1 LHSEDRYPL
10 LKSYIDGK
18 EETDGLKSFILYAVL
33 FTLLCTVSNAFAE
46 TAPKYK
52 RSIENYTVP
61 DVVLVNQKGE
71 KIKLKSYLTSDK
83 PVVVDFIYG
92 TCTTIC
98 PVLSAGFT
106 NLQNKLGQ
114 DAAKVQLISVTIDP
128 EYDTPAVMKDYLKR
142 FRAKPGWDFLT
153 GSRENIDRVMRAFNA
168 YVPNKMAHYPLTLL
182 KAPNSDQWVRIYGM
196 VGMSVLMTEYKELG
210 GK

>member
-1 LHSEDRYPL
+1 MTKAPFAL
-10 LKSYIDGK
+10 LV
-18 EETDGLKSFILYAVL
+18 VL
-33 FTLLCTVSNAFAE
+33 LLAGAFSLPPAFA
-46 TAPKYK
+46 APKQSYRRTVEK
-52 RSIENYTVP
+52 YTVP
-61 DVVLVNQKGE
+61 DVTLVNQDGRKVRLVSLINSG
-71 KIKLKSYLTSDK
+71 K
-83 PVVVDFIYG
+83 PVMLDFIYG

-106 NLQNKLGQ
+106 NLQNRLGQ
-114 DAAKVQLISVTIDP
+114 DSAKVQLISITIDP

-153 GSRENIDRVMRAFNA
+153 GSREDIDRVMRAFDA

-182 KAPNSDQWVRIYGM
+182 RAPKGEQWVRIYGM
-196 VGMSVLMTEYKELG
+196 VGMSVLMEEYRQLG

>member
-1 LHSEDRYPL
+1 
-10 LKSYIDGK
+10 
-18 EETDGLKSFILYAVL
+18 
-33 FTLLCTVSNAFAE
+33 
-46 TAPKYK
+46 
-52 RSIENYTVP
+52 
-61 DVVLVNQKGE
+61 
-71 KIKLKSYLTSDK
+71 
-83 PVVVDFIYG
+83 
-92 TCTTIC
+92 
-98 PVLSAGFT
+98 
-106 NLQNKLGQ
+106 
-114 DAAKVQLISVTIDP
+114 VTIQP

>member
-1 LHSEDRYPL
+1 MRKRMFTLCS
-10 LKSYIDGK
+10 
-18 EETDGLKSFILYAVL
+18 VL
-33 FTLLCTVSNAFAE
+33 FVFLFFSQLSFGE
-46 TAPKYK
+46 SIPKYK
-52 RSIENYTVP
+52 RTVEKYSTP
-61 DVVLVNQKGE
+61 DVVLVNQDGK
-71 KIKLKSYLTSDK
+71 KVKLSSLINSGK
-83 PVVVDFIYG
+83 PVMLDFIYG

-114 DAAKVQLISVTIDP
+114 DAASVQLISITIDP

-153 GSRENIDRVMRAFNA
+153 GSRENIDRVMRAFDA

-196 VGMSVLMTEYKELG
+196 VGMSVLLEEYRKLG

>member
-1 LHSEDRYPL
+1 MTGRQH
-10 LKSYIDGK
+10 
-18 EETDGLKSFILYAVL
+18 FIFIVCIALILIFA
-33 FTLLCTVSNAFAE
+33 TEPAFCE
-46 TAPKYK
+46 SKPKYK
-52 RSIENYTVP
+52 RSIEKYAVP
-61 DVVLVNQKGE
+61 DVTLVNQDGK
-71 KIKLKSYLTSDK
+71 KVKLVSLINSGK
-83 PVVVDFIYG
+83 PVMLDFIYG

-106 NLQNKLGQ
+106 HLQNKLGQ

>member
-1 LHSEDRYPL
+1 MAR
-10 LKSYIDGK
+10 KQNVF
-18 EETDGLKSFILYAVL
+18 FIMGIILIFVF
-33 FTLLCTVSNAFAE
+33 FTGQALGESK
-46 TAPKYK
+46 PKYK
-52 RSIENYTVP
+52 RSVEKYTVP
-61 DVVLVNQKGE
+61 DVTLVNQDGK
-71 KIKLKSYLTSDK
+71 KVKLHTLINSGK
-83 PVVVDFIYG
+83 PVMLDFIYG